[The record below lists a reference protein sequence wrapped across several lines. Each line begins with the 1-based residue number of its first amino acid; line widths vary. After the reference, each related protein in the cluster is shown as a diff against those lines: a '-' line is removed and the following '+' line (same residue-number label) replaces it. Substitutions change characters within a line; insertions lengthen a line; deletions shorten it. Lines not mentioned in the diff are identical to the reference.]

1 MRGMEMQS
9 HACLLLLLLVIVLII
24 LSPLH
29 SQSAATITNG
39 TADGSE
45 RWGYVQVRPKTHLF
59 WWYYKSPQRVSSPA
73 NPWPTILWLEGG
85 PGASG
90 IGQGNFVEGV
100 GPLDA
105 NLNPRNS
112 TWLSMADLI
121 FVDFPVG
128 VGYSYAEDPSMMVTS
143 DLEAV
148 SDAMALLEA
157 LVQEIP
163 TLPGGSP
170 LFLVGES
177 YGGKFAAMIGVAVTR
192 AIRAGTINLTL
203 GGATMRSC
211 NSTQQ
216 FANPEHNTSLMS
228 YPWLLTAVSRLDDIN
243 FGKAIQIAHMLKQ
256 QTDAEQFTAALKT
269 FIDIFD
275 LISSSSGYVSIY
287 NFMTDNSMD
296 PFAPSGFAPRFL
308 PSGKNNSLLVS
319 SSNSSSTIIDD
330 IMNGVIKQKL
340 KIIPKDLVW
349 QDASLAVFE
358 SLSNDFMRPAI
369 EQVDELLSLG
379 VNVTVYNGQLDLI
392 CSTIGAEAWVRK
404 LKWSGLHDFLMVPR
418 KPIHNCKPGY
428 LTNGFVRSYKNLHFY
443 WVLGAGHYVA
453 VDQPCTAKYII
464 GIITRSPASGT

>member
-1 MRGMEMQS
+1 MEMQS

-170 LFLVGES
+170 LFLVGVV
-177 YGGKFAAMIGVAVTR
+177 IGDGWISPADFVVSKSVQFSPLFVEKSLQ
-192 AIRAGTINLTL
+192 INLTVTVSHYL
-203 GGATMRSC
+203 ASKENITRK
-211 NSTQQ
+211 NSTAFNLQASNMYK
-216 FANPEHNTSLMS
+216 FTSSRVTSINPSAKMIRFIKGNNISIS
-228 YPWLLTAVSRLDDIN
+228 QW
-243 FGKAIQIAHMLKQ
+243 IAHMLKQ

-379 VNVTVYNGQLDLI
+379 VNVTVYNGQ
-392 CSTIGAEAWVRK
+392 
-404 LKWSGLHDFLMVPR
+404 R

-464 GIITRSPASGT
+464 GIITRSP